1 MQSPRS
7 PHVKGSWH
15 RMPHVV
21 WSGRF
26 TDLTV
31 LICAFGQALV
41 LKNDKKNNS
50 YERQGE
56 LALWM
61 GIPWQSKGWLVWNVP
76 RQRYQ
81 IRYNVKVIKNMMLR
95 PAQLCVR
102 DELQLA
108 GPMVPADGSDLM
120 GQNVIGLLQAYDP
133 ERNQADW
140 NDYVIGFS
148 SSDGQPMLVELS
160 LIHI

>member
-7 PHVKGSWH
+7 PHVKNSWH

-31 LICAFGQALV
+31 LICAFGQALI

-61 GIPWQSKGWLVWNVP
+61 GIPWQSKGWLCWNVA
-76 RQRYQ
+76 RQTYQ
-81 IRYNVKVIKNMMLR
+81 VRFNVQVIKNMALR
-95 PAQLCVR
+95 PAQLCLR
-102 DELQLA
+102 NELQLS
-108 GPMVPADGSDLM
+108 GPMVPVDGDELM

-148 SSDGQPMLVELS
+148 S
-160 LIHI
+160 